1 MVSFGLRMIT
11 IDETRI
17 GHIFGDAEGHFA
29 EDAQLNRRPLLDTA
43 NRPGNFVGADRF
55 GNAWFA
61 ETRADGSQIWVQVR
75 GGNITNGGIDPRP
88 RNFDL

>member
-1 MVSFGLRMIT
+1 MIT

-17 GHIFGDAEGHFA
+17 GHIFRDAEGHFA
-29 EDAQLNRRPLLDTA
+29 EDTALNRQALLDTA
-43 NRPGNFVGADRF
+43 NRPGNLVGADRF

-61 ETRADGSQIWVQVR
+61 ETRADGSQIWAQVR
-75 GGNITNGGIDPRP
+75 GGKITNGGINPRP